1 MQTSCD
7 DCETIGVKKDG
18 EYQQL
23 NTNILQIANEY
34 YSSVRPKP
42 KNNSSDRPL
51 GELLN
56 EGVGYIELRSLDV
69 NPMMKEGI
77 DEEQVQFLEA
87 FMLFCLLEDSPAI
100 SSSELSEIDVNANL
114 VAHRGR
120 EPGLTLSHNGEDLTL
135 LNWGQSIMD
144 SVMDCSMLLSDL
156 HQQSVKTV
164 SKRINN
170 PDLTPSAQM
179 LNQMKDEEKGFFE
192 YTDQY
197 SRKNKKLFN
206 DLPIPDEFF
215 SGLDNQK
222 ILSVKRQLEIE
233 SGDILSFDDFL
244 ADYFSSDS

>member
-42 KNNSSDRPL
+42 QNNGSDRPL

-56 EGVGYIELRSLDV
+56 EGVGYIELRSLDL

-77 DEEQVQFLEA
+77 DEEQVQFLEV
-87 FMLFCLLEDSPAI
+87 FMLFCLLEDSPVI
-100 SSSELSEIDVNANL
+100 STAELNEIDVNANL

-120 EPGLTLSHNGEDLTL
+120 EPGLLLAHNGNDLTL
-135 LNWGQSIMD
+135 LNWGESILD
-144 SVMDCSMLLSDL
+144 KVNECSILMSED
-156 HQQSVKTV
+156 HQKSVKTI
-164 SKRINN
+164 SKRIFA

-192 YTDQY
+192 YTDQF

-206 DLPIPDEFF
+206 EMNITDDYFAE
-215 SGLDNQK
+215 LDNVK
-222 ILSVKRQLEIE
+222 TLSVNRQIEIE
-233 SGDILSFDDFL
+233 SGDTLSFDDFL
-244 ADYFSSDS
+244 ADYFSSDT